1 MRHEARQVPAWLIFD
16 VRQNRTSMKIIESS
30 GATLP
35 SRRQFK
41 DPHSGATL
49 PVSATSHT
57 PQSFRTAIRA
67 DIGESEAYKEALR
80 RGEIGLQRPMGAN
93 VAGTDFI
100 TAVRSGST
108 GITEIICTDV
118 KTSEVG
124 KFPAPKTVLPGSW
137 RAEVD
142 AAVSRLKIVVIST
155 DFRGTELHSFPMP
168 SRPADIQKLEKA
180 IVDAK
185 TRGHI
190 RLRQLQANYS
200 ASGQGA
206 ISGW

>member
-1 MRHEARQVPAWLIFD
+1 
-16 VRQNRTSMKIIESS
+16 MKIIESS

-35 SRRQFK
+35 SRKHFK
-41 DPHSGATL
+41 DPHSGEEL
-49 PVSATSHT
+49 PVSASSHT
-57 PQSFRTAIRA
+57 PKSFRTAIRA

-93 VAGTDFI
+93 VAGADFI
-100 TAVRSGST
+100 TAIRNGST
-108 GITEIICTDV
+108 GIVEIICTDV
-118 KTSEVG
+118 KTSEIG

-142 AAVSRLKIVVIST
+142 AAVSRLKIVVVST
-155 DFRGTELHSFPMP
+155 DFRGVDLHSFPMP
-168 SRPADIQKLEKA
+168 STPSDIQTLEKA

-185 TRGHI
+185 TRGSI
-190 RLRQLQANYS
+190 KLRQLQANYS
-200 ASGQGA
+200 ASGQKA